1 MASMDMYCTKCSLQ
15 FDKKIIFDMHLSI
28 VHKEIIDIKKEPTC
42 STLMENS
49 DGTRSTSV
57 QEKKKPFKCDMCDY
71 SFSEK
76 GSLKKH
82 IASVHEG
89 KKSFKCDLCDYSC
102 SHKSAMSQHTL
113 AVHEGKKPFKCEIC
127 DYSSS
132 LKGRV
137 KQHILSVHEGYNPF
151 K

>member
-1 MASMDMYCTKCSLQ
+1 MTLYCTKCSLQ

-28 VHKEIIDIKKEPTC
+28 VHKETIDIKKEPTC
-42 STLMENS
+42 STFMENS
-49 DGTRSTSV
+49 DETRSTSV

-89 KKSFKCDLCDYSC
+89 KKPFNC
-102 SHKSAMSQHTL
+102 SICGYNCSEKGTL
-113 AVHEGKKPFKCEIC
+113 KKHIASVHEGKKVIKCTI
-127 DYSSS
+127 
-132 LKGRV
+132 
-137 KQHILSVHEGYNPF
+137 
-151 K
+151 

>member
-49 DGTRSTSV
+49 DETRSTSV

-76 GSLKKH
+76 GSLKRH

-89 KKSFKCDLCDYSC
+89 KKPFKCDVCSYSA
-102 SHKSAMSQHTL
+102 SERAN
-113 AVHEGKKPFKCEIC
+113 
-127 DYSSS
+127 
-132 LKGRV
+132 LKR
-137 KQHILSVHEGYNPF
+137 HIESVHEGIKYICVICDKGFSSKSHLNRHVSSVHQE
-151 K
+151 KTLL